1 MASKIQLTIPEPCH
15 EKWNKMTP
23 VEKGRFCHSC
33 QKQVVDFSAMSDREV
48 AQYFKQ
54 SAGSVCGRFMQD
66 QLERELD
73 IPKKRIPW
81 ARYFIQFVLP
91 AFLTGSKAMAQ
102 GAVTRKISDTLTLS
116 PVECNRSD
124 KDIKG
129 EVREQVAAKNEQIL
143 KGIVTDDNGQ
153 PIDYCT
159 VIIKGTGRGTTTG
172 KQGEFS
178 LTIPG
183 NSQTQTLVFSYVGF
197 ETKEMTITKESFSVD
212 QKVIMVEL
220 KNMVWMGFVIVK
232 KVKSTARPITLIPM
246 TNDTAS
252 KYFTI
257 FPNPLPAGNELT
269 IQWQRQEEGYYL
281 IELINSPGQ
290 SIFSKKVWVDAEAR
304 LLNLEIPSVVAGNYF
319 IRIANTK
326 TNKSFTEKI
335 VIQ

>member
-15 EKWNKMTP
+15 ENWNKMTP

-33 QKQVVDFSAMSDREV
+33 QKPVIDFSTMSDREV

-54 SAGSVCGRFMQD
+54 STGSVCGRFMQD

-81 ARYFIQFVLP
+81 VRYFIQFVIP

-102 GAVTRKISDTLTLS
+102 GGVERKIGDTLTLS

-129 EVREQVAAKNEQIL
+129 EVRGQVAAKNEQIL
-143 KGIVTDDNGQ
+143 KGIVTDDNGE
-153 PIDYCT
+153 PIAYCT
-159 VIIKGTGRGTTTG
+159 VMIKGTRQATATG

-178 LTIPG
+178 LVIPDS
-183 NSQTQTLVFSYVGF
+183 SQTQTLVFSYVGF

-220 KNMVWMGFVIVK
+220 KNMVWMGFVIVE
-232 KVKSTARPITLIPM
+232 KVKSTAKPISLIPM

-252 KYFTI
+252 KYFNI

-269 IQWQRQEEGYYL
+269 IQWQKQEEGYYL
-281 IELINSPGQ
+281 IELINPSGQ
-290 SIFSKKVWVDAEAR
+290 SVFSKKIWVDAEAR
-304 LLNLEIPSVVAGNYF
+304 LLNLAIPAVVAGNYF

-335 VIQ
+335 IIQ